1 MPESETL
8 SVIAKGRAG
17 VFNVDTGQVLRLVQ
31 LDGGGQVVD
40 VLPFNREDLG
50 EHLWGSKT
58 AIAFGLHPTV
68 GAQLVSVGPRER
80 ALMTIVGDS
89 LTREPSTGG
98 FRFHDVLCCCSK
110 RTIVRRFGP
119 AQERPG
125 CFDLL
130 CEVLQPLGVPAYAVH
145 DCYNPFMRTGY
156 NGERRTYEV
165 SDAPAGSYVELR
177 AEMDLVVAI
186 SSCPGASSRTDAKGI
201 RVEVRR

>member
-1 MPESETL
+1 MRASEKTA
-8 SVIAKGRAG
+8 VIVKGGAG
-17 VFNVDTGQVLRLVQ
+17 VFDVDKGQILRLVQ
-31 LDGGGQVVD
+31 LEGGGQVVD

-58 AIAFGLHPTV
+58 AIAFGLHPSV

-89 LTREPSTGG
+89 LSREPSAGG
-98 FRFHDVLCCCSK
+98 CRFHDVLCCCSK

-130 CEVLQPLGVPAYAVH
+130 CAVLEPLGVPPYAVH

-156 NGERRTYEV
+156 TNERRSYEV
-165 SDAPAGSYVELR
+165 SDAPEGAYVELR
-177 AEMDLVVAI
+177 AEMDLVVGI
-186 SSCPGASSRTDAKGI
+186 SACPGGSSRADAKGVQ
-201 RVEVRR
+201 VEVRS